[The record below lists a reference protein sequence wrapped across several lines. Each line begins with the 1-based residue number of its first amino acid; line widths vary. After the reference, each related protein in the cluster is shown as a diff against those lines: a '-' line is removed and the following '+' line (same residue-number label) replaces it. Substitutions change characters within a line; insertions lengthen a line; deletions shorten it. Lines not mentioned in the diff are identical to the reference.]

1 MKIIL
6 ASSNPGKLR
15 EIRAALAGLRAEL
28 VAQGELGISPA
39 PEPHCTFLEN
49 ALAKARH
56 ASELAGLPAIADDS
70 GVAVPILGGTPG
82 VRSARYAGDDAT
94 DDDNNQKLLAALQNE
109 TDRRAFYCAVTV
121 FVQNPSDPAPVVA
134 EGFWHGVVATEPRGD
149 GGFGYDSVFIDESVG
164 KTGAQMSLA
173 EKESVSHRGQAL
185 RELSRKMRARGIL
198 SPK

>member
-28 VAQGELGISPA
+28 VAQGELGIGPA

-56 ASELAGLPAIADDS
+56 ASEIAGLPAIADDS
-70 GVAVPILGGTPG
+70 GVAVPVLGGTPG
-82 VRSARYAGDDAT
+82 VRSARYAGDDAS
-94 DDDNNQKLLAALQNE
+94 DDDNNQKLLAALRNE

-121 FVQNPSDPAPVVA
+121 FVQNPNDPAPVVA